1 VPGKKRTVVILNRT
15 GKSIPQIAKQLNME
29 QKDVSRILDD
39 HAATEARHARKQAG
53 EEAKKR
59 GWRKK

>member
-1 VPGKKRTVVILNRT
+1 
-15 GKSIPQIAKQLNME
+15 ME
-29 QKDVSRILDD
+29 QNDVSRILDD

-59 GWRKK
+59 GWRKR